1 MKRDLV
7 LVVVSFV
14 SLVACVVF
22 IGLRVRS
29 GFDNIALFALPHHY
43 TILAT
48 ISLWVFI
55 LAMRAM
61 GREGV
66 LRPHFDRDRLSLEEV
81 IEKLRPRTYIRLC
94 YNLLGRRLDRRP
106 DAALLRKLSGA
117 EIYGVSPGT
126 FIALMIITPIICG
139 FIAFGILFALLKL
152 SLLHSLFISL
162 LAAGSAAGFFPLLIH
177 TKRYNRMKS
186 IERELPFVLSHMS
199 IMAGTGATPLKTIES
214 IAVEEYGEISSE
226 FRKLIYRTN
235 VQGEDA
241 ITALDNLAMSTPSEV
256 FKELCL
262 DLANLIHIGG
272 DLRKYLED
280 RSTYL
285 MDRRRLVEKQF
296 IETLGIYSE
305 FYIGGIMLIVIMGI
319 VGIITAG
326 ALGYDFGLSLETIF
340 DLFIYLAVPALN
352 GLFLLVLE
360 LMYLD

>member
-7 LVVVSFV
+7 LVVLSFA
-14 SLVACVVF
+14 SLVACVIF
-22 IGLRVRS
+22 IGLRVRA
-29 GFDNIALFALPHHY
+29 GFDNMALFALPHPY
-43 TILAT
+43 TILAI
-48 ISLWVFI
+48 ISLGIFI
-55 LAMRAM
+55 LAMRTT
-61 GREGV
+61 GREGIS
-66 LRPHFDRDRLSLEEV
+66 RSQIGRDTLSLEEV
-81 IEKLRPRTYIRLC
+81 IDKLRPQTYIRLC

-117 EIYGVSPGT
+117 EIYGISPGT

-139 FIAFGILFALLKL
+139 FIAFGILFALFKL

-177 TKRYNRMKS
+177 TRTYNRMKS

-199 IMAGTGATPLKTIES
+199 IMAATGATPLKTIES
-214 IAVEEYGEISSE
+214 VAVEEYGDISSE
-226 FRKLIYRTN
+226 FRKMIYRTN

-241 ITALDNLAMSTPSEV
+241 ITALDHLAMSTPSEV

-285 MDRRRLVEKQF
+285 MDRRRVVEKQF
-296 IETLGIYSE
+296 IETLGMYSE
-305 FYIGGIMLIVIMGI
+305 FYIGGIMLVVIMGI

-326 ALGYDFGLSLETIF
+326 ALGYDFGTSVKNIF
-340 DLFIYLAVPALN
+340 EIFIYLVVPALN